1 MKSPYD
7 IVKTVLV
14 TEKTAQMAEQNKY
27 VLKVAVD
34 AGKVEI
40 GKAVEKLFD
49 GVKVKDVNVM
59 NYNGKPKR
67 AGRTMK
73 VGHRSDWKKAVITL
87 SEGSIDV
94 L

>member
-7 IVKTVLV
+7 VVKTVLV
-14 TEKTAQMAEQNKY
+14 TEKTAQLAEQNKY

-34 AGKVEI
+34 AEKVEI
-40 GKAVEKLFD
+40 GKAVESLFD

-59 NYNGKPKR
+59 NYSGKPKR

-73 VGHRSDWKKAVITL
+73 IGHRSDWKKAVVTL
-87 SEGSIDV
+87 SEGSID
-94 L
+94 LL